1 MPRHFVD
8 IPDVYPG
15 VVRPV
20 LYSATEF
27 LIEKLRLP
35 KETKIYIP
43 GENED
48 TPMNG
53 GSFACCQNS
62 VSFPSE
68 TRVVMRFTEE
78 PVLDVTLTTVTNQ
91 NDNPP
96 LFYDT
101 VRQVSIRPVRKMVR
115 INCEI
120 TVVGQSRGVI
130 QRMIDYIQTQ
140 LATLK
145 GEYTLQLKYHY
156 TLPDVVVLLLN
167 DVHKTIESSQTPLH
181 HSFGRY
187 FENHRMHPMMTL
199 STLTGTAPR
208 IAVDEV
214 QEEVLGWFD
223 FTDTPGRPERTPDE
237 DGSYQISMNFGFNYE
252 RPIQLFVE
260 YPLLVHQ
267 KLLPKIWLSD
277 THNHS
282 FYERVR
288 KVSSLKEGFDR
299 LRSLEL
305 RFFPKEISVPE
316 RDDWEAPV
324 GASRHSF
331 FFQALLQIDIKQPR
345 LLMDINNMGRWTFG
359 EYLKQYIQ
367 DLGSCAFSDSG
378 IFGLE
383 LYRNNKRISTAI
395 EYLDGKLLS
404 TEDLD
409 TRYVYHIRFGIIRN
423 LRHLSDKVI
432 RCIRRYPHVFHQ
444 LIRFLRL
451 PAGAVEFS
459 DIPLIGVGSSY
470 NEADCIGE
478 RDSNGKSA
486 GTINSKFVDEARTQS
501 NQQELQKNTAS
512 ARLNGFTVLN
522 LGIITWRVPK

>member
-1 MPRHFVD
+1 MPKHFVD

-43 GENED
+43 GDNDD

-53 GSFACCQNS
+53 GSFACCQHS

-68 TRVVMRFTEE
+68 TRVELRFTEE
-78 PVLDVTLTTVTNQ
+78 PVLDVTLTTVSNI

-115 INCEI
+115 VNCEI
-120 TVVGQSRGVI
+120 TIVGQSRGVI
-130 QRMIDYIQTQ
+130 QRMIDYVQTQ
-140 LATLK
+140 LASQK

-156 TLPDVVVLLLN
+156 ALPDVAVLLLKE
-167 DVHKTIESSQTPLH
+167 VQRTIEASDTPLH

-187 FENHRMHPMMTL
+187 FENHRMHPMLTL
-199 STLTGTAPR
+199 GTLNGTAPR
-208 IAVDEV
+208 IAVSEV

-223 FTDTPGRPERTPDE
+223 FTDSPGRPERTSEE

-252 RPIQLFVE
+252 RPIQLFIE

-267 KLLPKIWLSD
+267 KPLPRVWLSD

-282 FYERVR
+282 FYERTR

-305 RFFPKEISVPE
+305 RYFPKTISAPE
-316 RDDWEAPV
+316 QDDWDAPV
-324 GASRHSF
+324 GPSRHSF
-331 FFQALLQIDIKQPR
+331 FFQALLQIDAKNPR
-345 LLMDINNMGRWTFG
+345 FLLDINQMGRWTFG
-359 EYLKQYIQ
+359 EHLKQYIQ

-378 IFGLE
+378 IFGVE
-383 LYRNNKRISTAI
+383 LYRNNKRIATSI
-395 EYLDGKLLS
+395 EYLDGKFLT

-423 LRHLSDKVI
+423 LRHLSDAVI
-432 RCIRRYPHVFHQ
+432 KCLRRYPHVFHQ
-444 LIRFLRL
+444 LVRFLRL
-451 PAGAVEFS
+451 PVGNLSFAE
-459 DIPLIGVGSSY
+459 IPLIGVGSSY
-470 NEADCIGE
+470 NEQDCLGE
-478 RDSNGKSA
+478 RDAEGKSV
-486 GTINSKFVDEARTQS
+486 GTIHSKIVDDAREQS
-501 NQQELQKNTAS
+501 NQQERQKNTAS
-512 ARLNGFTVLN
+512 ARSNGFTVLN
-522 LGIITWRVPK
+522 LGIITWRARK